1 MGATRPP
8 YLAGEGTC
16 CGKMPLQDRF
26 ILVQKLLK
34 SMHFFTRC
42 ISVNFLEPRCV
53 HLQLTPPHAAGHS
66 PHAAPHCSVR
76 VIPQSMPSLSFLKT
90 PFVPGVRISPGP
102 LIFLPVTLGHQFVSL
117 DKGQKS

>member
-34 SMHFFTRC
+34 SMHFFYKTHFHELPEAPLCARTAHSSARC
-42 ISVNFLEPRCV
+42 PALLCACRPAVC
-53 HLQLTPPHAAGHS
+53 HTP
-66 PHAAPHCSVR
+66 VD
-76 VIPQSMPSLSFLKT
+76 VQSS
-90 PFVPGVRISPGP
+90 
-102 LIFLPVTLGHQFVSL
+102 
-117 DKGQKS
+117 